1 MANFSLEKAR
11 ARSKVFN
18 EALENEIMSD
28 PEARSLYERRR
39 REIELAIALREVRE
53 KAHVTQE
60 DLATRLHTTKSAIS
74 RLESCSTARHT
85 PSLDTLLKYVHALGY
100 DLTFKL
106 TPLKH
111 LIHAE

>member
-11 ARSKVFN
+11 DRSKVFN
-18 EALENEIMSD
+18 EALEKEIMSD

-39 REIELAIALREVRE
+39 REIELAIALRVVRE
-53 KAHVTQE
+53 KADVTQE

-85 PSLDTLLKYVHALGY
+85 PSLDTLLKYAHALG
-100 DLTFKL
+100 
-106 TPLKH
+106 
-111 LIHAE
+111 IIG